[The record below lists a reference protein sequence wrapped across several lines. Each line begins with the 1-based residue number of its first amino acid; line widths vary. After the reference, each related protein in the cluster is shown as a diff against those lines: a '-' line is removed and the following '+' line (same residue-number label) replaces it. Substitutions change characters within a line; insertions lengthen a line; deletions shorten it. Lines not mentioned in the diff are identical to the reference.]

1 MCGQVNDPHETL
13 MRRAVELGAR
23 GKGTTSPN
31 PRVGAVVV
39 KDGRIIGEGYHKR
52 AGEEHA
58 EVIALRAAGEGA
70 MGAALVVTLEPCSTP
85 GRTPPCTNAILEAG
99 ITELVYGTEDVNPDH
114 SGRGLEFLRERGV
127 RVVGPVLQHECD
139 ALNEGWPKFILDGLP
154 FVTIKAGLS
163 LDGKLATTTGESQW
177 ITNELSRAHVHRM
190 RYETDAIL
198 VGLGTVKKDNP
209 RLTPRGVFPD
219 GPGTGAGRPGR
230 AEPRCPWRIIVDGA
244 AGIPLEATVLTD
256 EWRARTIVVTT
267 KDAPEHLREMI
278 AETGAEVLT
287 VDGDLDNV
295 NLNDLMIALADRG
308 IVYVMIEGGPKVF
321 TSAFEQGVVDKVAL
335 FFAPMIIG
343 GQDAPSLI
351 AGTGVSTLDDAIAL
365 TNVTTTRFGDDTLI
379 EARVQH

>member
-13 MRRAVELGAR
+13 MQRALELGAL

-39 KDGRIIGEGYHKR
+39 KDGRIIGEGYHRR

-99 ITELVYGTEDVNPDH
+99 IAELVYGAEDVNPDH
-114 SGRGLEFLRERGV
+114 SGRGLRLLRERGLS
-127 RVVGPVLQHECD
+127 VVGPVLQDECD

-154 FVTIKAGLS
+154 FVTAKAALS
-163 LDGKLATTTGESQW
+163 LDGKLATTTGESHW

-198 VGLGTVKKDNP
+198 VGLGTVRKDDP
-209 RLTPRGVFPD
+209 QLTPRGEFAD
-219 GPGTGAGRPGR
+219 A
-230 AEPRCPWRIIVDGA
+230 RCPWRIVVDGA
-244 AGIPLEATVLTD
+244 AGLPLEATVLTD
-256 EWRARTIVVTT
+256 EWRERTIVVTT
-267 KDAPEHLREMI
+267 RDAPEHKREMI
-278 AETGAEVLT
+278 EETGAEVLII
-287 VDGDLDNV
+287 DGDLDNV
-295 NLNDLMIALADRG
+295 DLNDLMIALADRG
-308 IVYVMIEGGPKVF
+308 IIYVMIEGGSKVF
-321 TSAFEQGVVDKVAL
+321 TSAFKAGVVDKIAL
-335 FFAPMIIG
+335 FYAPLLIG
-343 GQDAPSLI
+343 GRDAPSLI

-365 TNVTTTRFGDDTLI
+365 TNVATTRFGDDTLI
-379 EARVQH
+379 EARVQQ

>member
-1 MCGQVNDPHETL
+1 
-13 MRRAVELGAR
+13 MRRALELGAR

-52 AGEEHA
+52 AGDEHA

-99 ITELVYGTEDVNPDH
+99 VTELVYGTEDANPDH
-114 SGRGLEFLRERGV
+114 SGRGLDFLRERGV
-127 RVVGPVLQHECD
+127 RVVGPVLQRECD
-139 ALNEGWPKFILDGLP
+139 ALNEGWPKFILDGRP

-209 RLTPRGVFPD
+209 RLTPRGVFPGGD
-219 GPGTGAGRPGR
+219 DEQPGDANARTGRR
-230 AEPRCPWRIIVDGA
+230 KRTEPHCPWRIIVDGA

-267 KDAPEHLREMI
+267 KDAPEHQREMI
-278 AETGAEVLT
+278 AETGAEVLS

-295 NLNDLMIALADRG
+295 DLNDLMLALADRG
-308 IVYVMIEGGPKVF
+308 IIYVMIEGGPKVF
-321 TSAFEQGVVDKVAL
+321 TSAFEHGVVDKVAL
-335 FFAPMIIG
+335 FYAPMIIG

-379 EARVQH
+379 EARVQQ